1 MHVFSNLI
9 GLNAYTARKP
19 VVYVLWI
26 STILSGFRI
35 FIGCDQINF
44 RGYTSDKNDNFLWKD
59 DCHCKQ
65 GKFDPVCDSNYPEVG
80 YSKCWKRLKIYKYI
94 IIFANVFIKVDL
106 APF

>member
-1 MHVFSNLI
+1 MKIACTSIFLVCNVFSNLI

-26 STILSGFRI
+26 STVLSAFRM

-44 RGYTSDKNDNFLWKD
+44 RGYISEQDNFLWKD

-65 GKFDPVCDSNYPEVG
+65 GKFDPVCSSEQPELG
-80 YSKCWKRLKIYKYI
+80 YSKC
-94 IIFANVFIKVDL
+94 
-106 APF
+106 